1 MADSDRLARVVGPT
15 PGTWWRWLSL
25 ALIVAMCLGPGGLE
39 RLHVGVSHNHASR
52 QAPHRSPAGAAAE
65 ALGEGS
71 EREISAP
78 CDVCRELEWA
88 RVGQTGTGSPVLVYS
103 PTDFIVERVIPIA
116 EQVRSIQSTASIR
129 SRAPPI
135 T

>member
-1 MADSDRLARVVGPT
+1 MADSDRSTRVIVPA
-15 PGTWWRWLSL
+15 PGIWWRWLSL
-25 ALIVAMCLGPGGLE
+25 ALIAAMCLGPGGLE
-39 RLHVGVSHNHASR
+39 RLHVGVSHKHTSP
-52 QAPHRSPAGAAAE
+52 QAPHRSPTGVAAQAC
-65 ALGEGS
+65 GEGS
-71 EREISAP
+71 ERELSAP

-103 PTDFIVERVIPIA
+103 PTDFVVEGIIPIA
-116 EQVRSIQSTASIR
+116 EQVRSILSTASIR